1 MKTYINPYK
10 QFNGVFIPD
19 WLLESDICSV
29 NAKVMYALLTRY
41 AGKDGFCYP
50 KQSTLAD
57 RLGTSRRSVINYLK
71 ELQDCELIERKRT
84 KGNNNYFFLEHN
96 LMKQSEKFAH
106 TKVQDV
112 AHTDVKDS
120 AHTYKES
127 HSKESHSNT
136 ISVITLVND
145 VPSAS
150 DSNTWES
157 AIRVA
162 NRLLETIQQW
172 DNTHRYNSNPP
183 SIESWVKDIDRAIR
197 LDGRTEEQLNWI
209 IDFLFT
215 KNHRISNFWASNI
228 QSGKKLREQFD
239 KIKNQ
244 IKSEKY
250 GTKKPIQQSIAETED
265 FLNRYSGQQGT

>member
-1 MKTYINPYK
+1 MGKDRDFKGIWIPKEIWLSKDLTMQEKIFLVEIDSLDNKDGCYASNKYFSEFFCLSKGRCSQIINSLIEKDFITAKYERK
-10 QFNGVFIPD
+10 ESGEVGKRVLNISKGVFNI
-19 WLLESDICSV
+19 LKGGI
-29 NAKVMYALLTRY
+29 K
-41 AGKDGFCYP
+41 YP
-50 KQSTLAD
+50 KGGYLEND
-57 RLGTSRRSVINYLK
+57 KENNTS
-71 ELQDCELIERKRT
+71 
-84 KGNNNYFFLEHN
+84 NNN
-96 LMKQSEKFAH
+96 
-106 TKVQDV
+106 T
-112 AHTDVKDS
+112 
-120 AHTYKES
+120 
-127 HSKESHSNT
+127 SNNN
-136 ISVITLVND
+136 SVITLVND

-157 AIRVA
+157 AIRVS
-162 NRLLETIQQW
+162 NRLLESIQQW

-197 LDGRTEEQLNWI
+197 LDGRTEEQLNWV

-250 GTKKPIQQSIAETED
+250 GTNKPIQQSIAETED